1 MEHPQNHGQIARK
14 GPCQLKTST
23 CRLPLL
29 GLNQDPLQR
38 LPFSSPEG
46 H

>member
-1 MEHPQNHGQIARK
+1 MKRPQNHGQIATK
-14 GPCQLKTST
+14 GPCQLKTGT
-23 CRLPLL
+23 FRLPLL

-38 LPFSSPEG
+38 LPLSSPER